1 MFKYITLALMLSACG
16 QTNETCKHI
25 SPGTKQ
31 LTYTPV
37 GKTNCSEPIF
47 KVFEVTQTGLVVPNS
62 GCSVEA
68 STIPGVCETGFD
80 IHCSVSGTT
89 YELYGEF
96 DDTGSKVVQ
105 YTTCHGQDCCVDEY
119 VFTWET
125 K

>member
-1 MFKYITLALMLSACG
+1 MLVLALVACG
-16 QTNETCKHI
+16 QATPTNTCDPPA
-25 SPGTKQ
+25 PGTKQ

-37 GKTNCSEPIF
+37 GKTNCAEPIF

-80 IHCSVSGTT
+80 IQCSVSGTT

-105 YTTCHGQDCCVDEY
+105 YTTCHGQSCCVDEY
-119 VFTWET
+119 VITW
-125 K
+125 